1 MTPAEPISE
10 SIATMRETPMPTAL
24 IVEDEPEANR
34 LLGMLLK
41 LKGYRSTA
49 AHNGAEAFERLRD
62 QTPDVI
68 FLDLMLPD
76 VNGYEI
82 CRSVKASKGTCLIPL
97 VVVTAR
103 VASEN
108 RLESYQAGADGFI
121 PKPYLPDQIFL
132 ALERAEDLSRRG
144 ASEVVEG
151 IAHLATPD
159 DAAAQRD
166 LTHLRHLIF
175 GRSPLAE
182 HEVDR
187 IGRLLGEVR
196 AMIVRWSAAH
206 PDEPPVT
213 LSYTLSPDQF
223 VLKFQNQLGWL
234 DESTRIP
241 NHSFTGALER
251 FDEVVVDRGKAFMS
265 LTKRW
270 N

>member
-1 MTPAEPISE
+1 
-10 SIATMRETPMPTAL
+10 MRETQMPTAL
-24 IVEDEPEANR
+24 IVEDEPEANK

-41 LKGYRSTA
+41 LKGYQSTA
-49 AHNGAEAFERLRD
+49 AFNGAEAFERLRD

-82 CRSVKASKGTCLIPL
+82 CRSVKASKGTCMIPL

-103 VASEN
+103 VAQEN
-108 RLESYQAGADGFI
+108 RIESYQAGADGFI

-132 ALERAEDLSRRG
+132 ALESAEDLNRRG

-151 IAHLATPD
+151 VAHLAAAD
-159 DAAAQRD
+159 DAEALRD
-166 LTHLRHLIF
+166 LTHLRNLIF
-175 GRSPLAE
+175 GRSPLSE
-182 HEVDR
+182 HEVVR
-187 IGRLLGEVR
+187 IGRLLAEVR
-196 AMIVRWSAAH
+196 SMIVRWSAAH
-206 PDEPPVT
+206 PDEPPVS
-213 LSYTLSPDQF
+213 LCYTLSPDQF
-223 VLKFQNQLGWL
+223 VLRFQDQLGWL

-241 NHSFTGALER
+241 HHSFTGALER

-270 N
+270 G